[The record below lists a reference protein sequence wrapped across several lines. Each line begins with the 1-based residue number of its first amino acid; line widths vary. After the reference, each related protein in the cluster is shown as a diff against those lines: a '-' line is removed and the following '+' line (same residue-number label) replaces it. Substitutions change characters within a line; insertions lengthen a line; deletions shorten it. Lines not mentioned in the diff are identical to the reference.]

1 MHTPIRNLA
10 PAAFAEAASI
20 LVLIEDNET
29 GIHVSA
35 FARLESAQHA
45 LRTCL
50 AEYSQCTE
58 AGVVSRYTAQQI
70 EACVLAGT
78 TDELDMPNSDA
89 YRIELV
95 DVRP

>member
-1 MHTPIRNLA
+1 MHTPIRNPTPATLA
-10 PAAFAEAASI
+10 EPAGIF
-20 LVLIEDNET
+20 VLIQDNDA
-29 GIHVSA
+29 GIHVGA
-35 FARLESAQHA
+35 FARLESARQA

-58 AGVVSRYTAQQI
+58 AGVVPRYTARQI

-78 TDELDMPNSDA
+78 TDELDMPNTDA
-89 YRIELV
+89 YRIEFV